1 MSLAAVTIARL
12 DNAITLTA
20 YVMQRHNL
28 PQLLPTL
35 KRLENGRDQL
45 RRDGDPIEYAKRVFE
60 RSTNAVQQKRR
71 LAA

>member
-20 YVMQRHNL
+20 YVMERHNL

-45 RRDGDPIEYAKRVFE
+45 RRDGDPIEYAKCVLE